1 MKVEDYY
8 DEEVIV
14 DEEIVEDVEEDRF
27 TSILSSLKEFKAI
40 SQAKKAAKER
50 IVDDEL
56 SVASEESIYEEQ
68 VIEKWFGR
76 DVEPDD
82 LHAACMALLP
92 IVYKGEDVDPEAMM
106 RRTPLPELYKYLK
119 QHYDYKKEV
128 KNDVTEEEAAPVIK
142 QMSLESL
149 FQNRTIQI
157 PSTNNN
163 TRESEGLEE
172 EVVDE
177 VVDEEV
183 VDEKNTFKESMLRF
197 QSEMRNKVA
206 GEAMDSGVTE
216 YEEEVEEEEVV
227 DEKDTFKESML
238 RFQSESGRKAARE
251 PMNTA
256 ITEYEG
262 EVEEEEIVDE
272 KDAFKESMLRFQS
285 ELQENVVSESMDSA
299 ETEYEEVVEKGENFQ
314 ESMASVLT
322 FQSEYEEE
330 VEDVLDE
337 KDTFRESMLRFQSD
351 IEKKVA
357 RKSLESTIALEEYE
371 VEFEEEFEEEV
382 DEKDYFLENM
392 LPFKSGFEEQLIDD
406 KKAAQESIER
416 GLTVQS
422 EYIKHQDSFQE
433 SLAPIEYVYEEQVVE
448 KWYGRDLEPDDLR
461 AACLDLIP
469 IVYKGEDADPEAM
482 MRRTPLPELYKYLKQ
497 HVDYKKEVKNEIDE
511 EQETE
516 QVVNQPTS
524 LQTLFQN
531 RSQQQEAAV
540 EASEVQAT
548 AGRANVRGAL
558 QRVESEAIIEVIV
571 DETEHDES
579 EATMEEEI
587 IEYSTFK
594 LALNKM
600 GESERTFEEIVD
612 EEEGESLSDEVEE
625 EIEETLHEEEE
636 EIDEEIEETFH
647 DEEEDVYEEEV
658 VE

>member
-27 TSILSSLKEFKAI
+27 TSILSSLKEFKTI
-40 SQAKKAAKER
+40 SKAKKAAKEE
-50 IVDDEL
+50 IDDDDL

-76 DVEPDD
+76 DVEPED

-157 PSTNNN
+157 PSASNN
-163 TRESEGLEE
+163 TRESEVLEE
-172 EVVDE
+172 EVVYE
-177 VVDEEV
+177 VVEEEEV
-183 VDEKNTFKESMLRF
+183 PDGKHAFKESMLRFQSEIQKKAARESIDSAVTEYEEEVEEEEEVLDEKTTFKESMLRF

-206 GEAMDSGVTE
+206 KESMDIAVAEYEEEVEEEEEIVDEKDTFKEPMLRFQSKIGRKHVIEPKNSAMTE

-227 DEKDTFKESML
+227 DKKGASESML
-238 RFQSESGRKAARE
+238 RFQSEIRE
-251 PMNTA
+251 KVA
-256 ITEYEG
+256 
-262 EVEEEEIVDE
+262 
-272 KDAFKESMLRFQS
+272 
-285 ELQENVVSESMDSA
+285 SESMDSA
-299 ETEYEEVVEKGENFQ
+299 ETEYEEEVVEEEENFQ

-330 VEDVLDE
+330 VEDELDE

-357 RKSLESTIALEEYE
+357 RRSLKSTIALEEYE
-371 VEFEEEFEEEV
+371 EDVEEEV
-382 DEKDYFLENM
+382 DGKDAFLEDV
-392 LPFKSGFEEQLIDD
+392 LPFKSEFKEQVIDD

-416 GLTVQS
+416 VLTVQS
-422 EYIKHQDSFQE
+422 EYIEHAS
-433 SLAPIEYVYEEQVVE
+433 IEYVYEEQAVE
-448 KWYGRDLEPDDLR
+448 KWFGRDLEPEDLR

-497 HVDYKKEVKNEIDE
+497 HVDYKMEVRNEIDE

-516 QVVNQPTS
+516 TVNQPTN
-524 LQTLFQN
+524 LQMLFQN
-531 RSQQQEAAV
+531 RSLQHEPAV
-540 EASEVQAT
+540 AASEVQAT
-548 AGRANVRGAL
+548 RGHGNERDAL
-558 QRVESEAIIEVIV
+558 QRFESEAIIEEIV

-579 EATMEEEI
+579 EVTM
-587 IEYSTFK
+587 
-594 LALNKM
+594 
-600 GESERTFEEIVD
+600 
-612 EEEGESLSDEVEE
+612 
-625 EIEETLHEEEE
+625 
-636 EIDEEIEETFH
+636 
-647 DEEEDVYEEEV
+647 
-658 VE
+658 